1 MNQEEKLKEKV
12 NQLLERTVKTQEHY
26 KKERKFI
33 FNLLQNIK
41 DQRDEQIL
49 EQILDMFQTIIQ
61 LEEEKRDYHTILEQF
76 QSIKEQQIRK
86 QDEKIDDMQGL
97 NLFLITDKEGK
108 KYTFFLRE
116 NAKKYLKENNNKFEK
131 ETKIEIIKN
140 NNIDLE
146 KILKI

>member
-1 MNQEEKLKEKV
+1 
-12 NQLLERTVKTQEHY
+12 
-26 KKERKFI
+26 
-33 FNLLQNIK
+33 
-41 DQRDEQIL
+41 
-49 EQILDMFQTIIQ
+49 
-61 LEEEKRDYHTILEQF
+61 
-76 QSIKEQQIRK
+76 
-86 QDEKIDDMQGL
+86 MQGL